1 MNPRGRFVAELLDA
15 SASALAARATT
26 RLAERGPAHR
36 KMVDTWGFRRVALDL
51 EARLTQLAEALAVGR
66 PELFLAEIGWVAA
79 SLAGRGV
86 PVELLNAELEVLAEE
101 LEGGLPR
108 EELGPVLTM
117 LQGARVDGAAPVER
131 PATLLPAG
139 EPFASLSRRL
149 LLAAVEGQRW
159 QARAVVDEAL
169 AGGHDLGS
177 VYDRIVPAVLA
188 EVGRLW
194 QAGELSVALE
204 HLASRTIED
213 LLAAL
218 RHGFAPP
225 APDARS
231 VLLASIPGNLHD
243 IGLRLVGDR
252 FERTGWRVVFLGAN
266 VPTPD
271 LLEALGEFAPDLLGL
286 SAGTGLHLRATA
298 AAIES
303 ARKAGWTRPILV
315 GGRAFGLVADLWRD
329 VGADGEAR
337 DAASAV
343 HEGTRL
349 VAG

>member
-1 MNPRGRFVAELLDA
+1 MNPRGRFLAELLDA
-15 SASALAARATT
+15 SASALASRAAT

-36 KMVDTWGFRRVALDL
+36 RMVETWGFRRVALDL

-66 PELFLAEIGWVAA
+66 PELLRAEIGWVAA
-79 SLAGRGV
+79 SLTGRGV

-101 LEGGLPR
+101 LVDGLPR
-108 EELGPVLTM
+108 GELGPVLAM
-117 LQGARVDGAAPVER
+117 LEGARVEAAAPAQV
-131 PATLLPAG
+131 PMSFLPTG
-139 EPFASLSRRL
+139 EPLASLARRL
-149 LLAAVEGQRW
+149 LLAAVDGQRW
-159 QARAVVDEAL
+159 EARTVVDEAL
-169 AGGHDLGS
+169 AGGHDLG
-177 VYDRIVPAVLA
+177 VVHDRIVPAVLG

-194 QAGELSVALE
+194 QAGQLSVALE

-213 LLAAL
+213 LLASL

-225 APDARS
+225 RPDARS

-252 FERTGWRVVFLGAN
+252 FERSGWRVVFLGAN

-271 LLEALGEFAPDLLGL
+271 LLEALGEFGPDLLGL

-315 GGRAFGLVADLWRD
+315 GGRAFGLIPDLWRD

-343 HEGTRL
+343 NEGARL